1 MDPCPL
7 ETYRQRLLTLQQQ
20 IVQRIFDLEASM
32 LAMDTDRDIERTDRV
47 QEEATEVA
55 LTALDEQGRR
65 EMEAIQAALA
75 RIDAGTYGICDTCG
89 ETISP
94 ARLTAMPM
102 AHRCV
107 ACQERLEH
115 RSTPV

>member
-1 MDPCPL
+1 MDPHTL
-7 ETYRQRLLTLQQQ
+7 ETYRQQLLALQQQ
-20 IVQRIFDLEASM
+20 LVQRVFGLEDTM
-32 LAMDTDRDIERTDRV
+32 WAMDADRDIERTDRV
-47 QEEATEVA
+47 QEEAAEVA
-55 LTALDEQGRR
+55 LTALNEQGRR
-65 EMEAIQAALA
+65 ELAAIQAALA

-89 ETISP
+89 ETISA

-115 RSTPV
+115 RSPPA

>member
-1 MDPCPL
+1 MDSRTL

-20 IVQRIFDLEASM
+20 MLQRIFGMEESM

-47 QEEATEVA
+47 QEEAVEVA

-89 ETISP
+89 ETISA

-102 AHRCV
+102 ASRCV
-107 ACQERLEH
+107 ECQERLEH
-115 RSTPV
+115 RRAQA